1 MNYMN
6 KLIDLFIEKTT
17 WVNGLTIG
25 ISIVG
30 LIALLSMKKDLHP
43 PFKFNYV
50 NVQLSYPNASA
61 EEVERLII
69 YP

>member
-30 LIALLSMKKDLHP
+30 LVALTVVMQKDC
-43 PFKFNYV
+43 
-50 NVQLSYPNASA
+50 SEAI
-61 EEVERLII
+61 RRRI
-69 YP
+69 YQRRRDARDDALAP